1 MGAVVA
7 IVGGIGSGKS
17 VVCRILSRLGYE
29 VYDCDSRAKILM
41 NTDEDLKRR
50 LADAFGPSVFLRDGT
65 VNRPYLA
72 AIVFNDAKALATLNN
87 IVHGEVKADLARCIN
102 NVPHDCLF
110 FLETAIPVE
119 SGIDK
124 IADRMWLVTCPVE
137 ERVKRIVARNGVTEQ
152 HARSRINSQIE
163 VNTDNVDIIV
173 NDGLTPVLPRVLDL
187 LDTIDK

>member
-17 VVCRILSRLGYE
+17 VVCHILTRLGYE
-29 VYDCDSRAKILM
+29 VYDCDLRAKVLM
-41 NTDEDLKRR
+41 NSDENLKRR

-72 AIVFNDAKALATLNN
+72 AIVFNDAKALSTLNN

-102 NVPHDCLF
+102 NAPQDCPF

-124 IADRMWLVTCPVE
+124 IADRMWLVTCPAE

-163 VNTDNVDIIV
+163 VDADNVDIIV